1 MNRSVLVAYQLF
13 IGVSDFV
20 TGVLLYLAPGFTLY
34 LMHAHAPA
42 SASPFISFIGAF
54 VVSVGLSCLFGA
66 RLTMQ
71 HAAHERVEVVWVLTA
86 IARGAVAI
94 YLTKAILFGQLE
106 PVWCMVASFDAA
118 CVVFQAFGLRSRWL
132 ADAR

>member
-13 IGVSDFV
+13 IGASDFV
-20 TGVLLYLAPGFTLY
+20 TGVLLYLAPEFTLY

-42 SASPFISFIGAF
+42 SALPFVSFIGAF

-66 RLTMQ
+66 WLTMQ
-71 HAAHERVEVVWVLTA
+71 HAAFERIEVVWLLTA

-106 PVWCMVASFDAA
+106 MAWWMVASFDAA
-118 CVVFQAFGLRSRWL
+118 CAAIQAFGLRARWL